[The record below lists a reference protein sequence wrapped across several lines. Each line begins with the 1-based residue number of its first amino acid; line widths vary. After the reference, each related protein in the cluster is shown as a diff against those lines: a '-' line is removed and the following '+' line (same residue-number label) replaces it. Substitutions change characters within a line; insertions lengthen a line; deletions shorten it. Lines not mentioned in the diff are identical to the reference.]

1 MEDLRSEIKLCE
13 ESKGREGGREGGR
26 EARFMPRA
34 GAEQGCQVG
43 DFIAKFSKTGEIWT
57 PFG

>member
-1 MEDLRSEIKLCE
+1 MHVSWQILSPVAAQAYGVQENWSGIK
-13 ESKGREGGREGGR
+13 GDI
-26 EARFMPRA
+26 
-34 GAEQGCQVG
+34 QGCQVG